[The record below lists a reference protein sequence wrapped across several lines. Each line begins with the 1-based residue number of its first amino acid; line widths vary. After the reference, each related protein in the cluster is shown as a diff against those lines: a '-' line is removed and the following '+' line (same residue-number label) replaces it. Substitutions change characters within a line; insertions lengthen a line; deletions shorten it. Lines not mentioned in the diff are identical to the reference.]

1 MPVYN
6 VQLDANG
13 RGVWNAQQTL
23 RQLTIINQ
31 GTAAVTVL
39 RNNLLPGFTLN
50 TNIQVQFEEEEAHD
64 TTSLGFTG
72 GPANGT
78 GILISWE

>member
-13 RGVWNAQQTL
+13 NGQWVPRRPL

-39 RNNLLPGFTLN
+39 RNNQLPGFTLN
-50 TNIQVQFEEEEAHD
+50 TNIQVQFEEEEARD
-64 TTSLGFTG
+64 TSSLGFTG

-78 GILISWE
+78 GVLVSWE